1 MSVPTHESEVIASL
15 TTQARTIPE
24 ALARHWKVT
33 RFHGSETKDG
43 QEQLTDAAG
52 LARLPFWRPPVTPN
66 LCAIFIDID
75 RPAAGLELHTALVLP
90 HMVIDTPRGAQGCW
104 LIDRV
109 HTGPDARP
117 GPVAYAEAVGP
128 ALRAALGGDLA
139 VDPLRPGRV
148 RNPGYDSRDV
158 MPTGLPL
165 SRPWRLGEIRT
176 TLEDAGQWPTRS
188 REIRSVQARAGVF
201 VGRNDAITRA
211 TWLTVRHALEDG
223 SREHWSY
230 EDVLAVARRVNR
242 EVAQAEGVEL
252 WPDRDVQHTAA
263 SITLNQHRPGRR
275 GIGNSETARELGRKG
290 GAVRSEAKTAAV
302 RQNADRSRA
311 VRSAGAALR
320 AENIRVLAEQ
330 GRTDVEI
337 ARELGCSPKT
347 VQRALKAY

>member
-165 SRPWRLGEIRT
+165 SRPGKRWTVAHPLPG
-176 TLEDAGQWPTRS
+176 DQ
-188 REIRSVQARAGVF
+188 VRAGPCRRVRGPQRRDQPGDL
-201 VGRNDAITRA
+201 VDGPARSGGREPG
-211 TWLTVRHALEDG
+211 ALELRG
-223 SREHWSY
+223 C
-230 EDVLAVARRVNR
+230 AR
-242 EVAQAEGVEL
+242 G
-252 WPDRDVQHTAA
+252 
-263 SITLNQHRPGRR
+263 G
-275 GIGNSETARELGRKG
+275 TAREPR
-290 GAVRSEAKTAAV
+290 
-302 RQNADRSRA
+302 
-311 VRSAGAALR
+311 
-320 AENIRVLAEQ
+320 
-330 GRTDVEI
+330 
-337 ARELGCSPKT
+337 GCPG
-347 VQRALKAY
+347 